1 MAQNIKQNLIDAA
14 VQIGV
19 SKIGF
24 APVDRWQSPV
34 GTGAIASP
42 DKILAG
48 AKTVIVLGAPV
59 WLPLIEPSPSVLGRE
74 QIFVTDKLLEEA
86 AYQLVIRIGESG
98 GKAVS
103 VAKYLPKTS
112 GRGAKP
118 SPLFSNEYAGYYA
131 GLGTIGWNHRLLTG
145 EWGPRIQLKS
155 IITDLALEGDPL
167 ITKNLCV
174 NCKNCKRICP
184 IQALEENPKER
195 QYAAYDA
202 EGCIKQCGK
211 FEENFC
217 DPCGF
222 CKKVCPVGGDRQLFK
237 SEDTDVYFR
246 EAEVLSSNPDA
257 SQYRSW
263 VHIRKFGTPPV
274 KAEA

>member
-1 MAQNIKQNLIDAA
+1 MAQNVKQDLIDAA
-14 VQIGV
+14 VQLGV
-19 SKIGF
+19 SITGF
-24 APVDRWQSPV
+24 APVDRWQSPA
-34 GTGAIASP
+34 GPGAAASP
-42 DKILAG
+42 DTILAG

-131 GLGTIGWNHRLLTG
+131 GLGVIGWNHRLITR
-145 EWGPRIQLKS
+145 EWGPRLQLKS
-155 IITDLALEGDPL
+155 IITDLALEGDPV
-167 ITKNLCV
+167 ITENLCV
-174 NCKNCKRICP
+174 RCMNCKRICP
-184 IQALEENPKER
+184 VHALEENLEDK

-202 EGCIKQCGK
+202 EACIKHCGK
-211 FEENFC
+211 LEENFC

-222 CKKVCPVGGDRQLFK
+222 CKKVCPAGSDRQLFQ
-237 SEDTDVYFR
+237 SENTDVYFR
-246 EAEVLSSNPDA
+246 EAEILSSDPNAP
-257 SQYRSW
+257 QYRSW

-274 KAEA
+274 KTEA